1 MMDFNNLP
9 AKDKIYY
16 QDDSVVIYC
25 ADCREVLPLFP
36 DKSFDLV
43 LTDPPYN
50 TSVYFSNKQ
59 EMSDYRKWLIELV
72 NDLERLSG
80 NLFIFQSPKLIPEVA
95 DLFKGYN
102 SFAAVRNFAVMG
114 YGKIPNAWDVGFY
127 KCTNFS
133 GNGRNWC
140 LSNTAG
146 MLQDRIDHPTQ
157 KTVELISYI
166 ASLFNS
172 QTTLDPFL
180 GSGTTAVAAKILGR
194 KCVGI
199 EISEK
204 YCEIAKKRCAQSVMQ
219 LEIPKE
225 EVKQGEFI
233 SL

>member
-1 MMDFNNLP
+1 MIDFNDLP

-16 QDDSVVIYC
+16 QDDAAVIYC
-25 ADCREVLPLFP
+25 ADNKEVLPLFP

-50 TSVYFSNKQ
+50 TSVFFEDEKKMAEYI
-59 EMSDYRKWLIELV
+59 EWLGELI
-72 NDLERLSG
+72 LACERLAS
-80 NLFIFQSPKLIPEVA
+80 NVFMFQSPKLIPEVA
-95 DLFKGYN
+95 SQFKGYQ

-127 KCTNFS
+127 KCINFS

-157 KTVELISYI
+157 KTVALIAYI
-166 ASLFNS
+166 AELFNADLI
-172 QTTLDPFL
+172 LDPFL
-180 GSGTTAVAAKILGR
+180 GSGTTLVAAKILGR
-194 KCVGI
+194 KAVGI

-204 YCEIAKKRCAQSVMQ
+204 YCEIAAKRLSQSVMQ

-225 EVKQGEFI
+225 TIEQGKF
-233 SL
+233 